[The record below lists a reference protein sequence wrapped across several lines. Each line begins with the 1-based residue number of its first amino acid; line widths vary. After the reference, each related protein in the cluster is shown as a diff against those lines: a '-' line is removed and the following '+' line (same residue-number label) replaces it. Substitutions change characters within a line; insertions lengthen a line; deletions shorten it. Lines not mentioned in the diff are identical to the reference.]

1 MKNKKFALASTVF
14 AMLFFSGSGVVF
26 AQRPNIAGFRG
37 MDRHH
42 KQNTPPP
49 PPATAGTD
57 PNTDCSLLVPRA
69 PLTAA
74 GLATPYQLYAT
85 DPAQGPCNETDKDQS
100 AFVQAAIFDPA
111 TNSISI
117 YNPLV
122 IDKGTAPAAAPVVPV
137 IPAGAIVALWFG
149 YNADN
154 LTLVGST
161 PRDLANANCVNGLG
175 NSLFSQYAYC
185 NAPAFFR
192 AANGAIAAGNLI
204 VPPLGK
210 ASDGLPC
217 PTVRDFFTVDQDQ
230 SDNLPTTYLITVGGL
245 LAQYNAAN
253 LTAFPGAIALGNPSD
268 NRLNDVFLDGA
279 LGCQAWTA
287 PNLGDIGGP
296 SVPALPLNEL
306 QARME
311 QGTPVALVPGG
322 DPMTQLNGNEDI
334 VKANLYRM
342 GVDQPLADS
351 NFDLDTAR
359 YCRQILRIAPARMF
373 MDKTVLM
380 NFPKN
385 PDAGAATSLFGFLAQ
400 RFVATYQILNC
411 ENLIFK
417 AVPITLVLDG
427 SGVTTDATLN
437 TLLYSQE
444 VQDLASRKA
453 ADDAADSAAKSLLR
467 VE

>member
-1 MKNKKFALASTVF
+1 M
-14 AMLFFSGSGVVF
+14 
-26 AQRPNIAGFRG
+26 
-37 MDRHH
+37 
-42 KQNTPPP
+42 
-49 PPATAGTD
+49 
-57 PNTDCSLLVPRA
+57 
-69 PLTAA
+69 
-74 GLATPYQLYAT
+74 
-85 DPAQGPCNETDKDQS
+85 
-100 AFVQAAIFDPA
+100 
-111 TNSISI
+111 
-117 YNPLV
+117 
-122 IDKGTAPAAAPVVPV
+122 
-137 IPAGAIVALWFG
+137 
-149 YNADN
+149 
-154 LTLVGST
+154 
-161 PRDLANANCVNGLG
+161 
-175 NSLFSQYAYC
+175 
-185 NAPAFFR
+185 
-192 AANGAIAAGNLI
+192 
-204 VPPLGK
+204 
-210 ASDGLPC
+210 
-217 PTVRDFFTVDQDQ
+217 
-230 SDNLPTTYLITVGGL
+230 
-245 LAQYNAAN
+245 
-253 LTAFPGAIALGNPSD
+253 
-268 NRLNDVFLDGA
+268 
-279 LGCQAWTA
+279 
-287 PNLGDIGGP
+287 
-296 SVPALPLNEL
+296 PALPLNEL